1 MKRRRLPSVVA
12 WAILAV
18 AVAGCLP
25 AAATAEGRDI
35 GALYGGFI
43 AIAAVVAAIVFGLT
57 TWSIIRYRRRPGDG
71 LPPQI
76 TGSWRLEALW
86 TGLPVLTVL
95 GLFAATLVVLGA
107 VSATSDHPGAR
118 IRVEAFRWGW
128 TFTYPD
134 DGVRISGIGGPGP
147 EIEVPVGEPILITI
161 ASADV
166 AHAFYVPQFLFKRD
180 AIPGRESS
188 FQFTVQ
194 DPGTYRGQC
203 AEFCGLEHAKMALL
217 IIAEPE
223 DKFRTWYDQSL
234 QAAAMPA
241 DSERIAGRRVFLA
254 SSCAMCHTIGGTGA
268 GATYGPDL
276 THFGSRLTLAA
287 GTRPNTTGNLAG
299 WIVDPQQIKP
309 GSKMPPNNLAA
320 KDLRALVAYLQGLK

>member
-1 MKRRRLPSVVA
+1 MVMTWTIVT
-12 WAILAV
+12 V

-25 AAATAEGRDI
+25 TAVTAEGHDI
-35 GALYGGFI
+35 GALYGGFV
-43 AIAAVVAAIVFGLT
+43 AIAAIVAAIVFGLA
-57 TWSIIRYRRRPGDG
+57 TWSIVRYRRRSGDP

-95 GLFAATLVVLGA
+95 ALFAATLVVLGA
-107 VSATSDHPGAR
+107 VSATSDHPAAR

-134 DGVRISGIGGPGP
+134 SGVRISGIGAPGP
-147 EIEVPVGEPILITI
+147 EIVVPVGEPILVTI

-203 AEFCGLEHAKMALL
+203 AEFCGVGHSRMPFALR
-217 IIAEPE
+217 AVARVE
-223 DKFRTWYDQSL
+223 YD
-234 QAAAMPA
+234 AW
-241 DSERIAGRRVFLA
+241 
-254 SSCAMCHTIGGTGA
+254 
-268 GATYGPDL
+268 
-276 THFGSRLTLAA
+276 
-287 GTRPNTTGNLAG
+287 LAG
-299 WIVDPQQIKP
+299 QRGASPSPAASPSPSP
-309 GSKMPPNNLAA
+309 GSS
-320 KDLRALVAYLQGLK
+320 

>member
-1 MKRRRLPSVVA
+1 MSSRRAPVVLA
-12 WAILAV
+12 WATVAV

-25 AAATAEGRDI
+25 VAATAEGRDI

-43 AIAAVVAAIVFGLT
+43 AIAAIVAAIVFGLT
-57 TWSIIRYRRRPGDG
+57 TWSIVRYRRRPGEG

-95 GLFAATLVVLGA
+95 GLFAATLVVLGT

-134 DGVRISGIGGPGP
+134 DGIRISGIGEPGP
-147 EIEVPVGEPILITI
+147 EIVVPVGEPILVTI

-203 AEFCGLEHAKMALL
+203 AEFCGIGHSRMPFALRAVPR
-217 IIAEPE
+217 AE
-223 DKFRTWYDQSL
+223 YD
-234 QAAAMPA
+234 AW
-241 DSERIAGRRVFLA
+241 
-254 SSCAMCHTIGGTGA
+254 
-268 GATYGPDL
+268 
-276 THFGSRLTLAA
+276 
-287 GTRPNTTGNLAG
+287 LAG
-299 WIVDPQQIKP
+299 QR
-309 GSKMPPNNLAA
+309 LAGPSPSGPA
-320 KDLRALVAYLQGLK
+320 TPAALPSPSAGPS

>member
-1 MKRRRLPSVVA
+1 VRRWTGVVGA
-12 WAILAV
+12 AAIGAM

-35 GALYGGFI
+35 GALYGAFV
-43 AIAAVVAAIVFGLT
+43 AIAAIVALIVFGFT
-57 TWSIIRYRRRPGDG
+57 TWSIVRYRRRSGDA

-86 TGLPVLTVL
+86 TGVPVVTVL
-95 GLFAATLVVLGA
+95 GLFVATLVVLGT

-134 DGVRISGIGGPGP
+134 DGIRISGIGEPGP
-147 EIEVPVGEPILITI
+147 EVVVPVGEPILVTI

-203 AEFCGLEHAKMALL
+203 AEFCGIGHSRMPFALRAVPR
-217 IIAEPE
+217 AE
-223 DKFRTWYDQSL
+223 YDAWL
-234 QAAAMPA
+234 A
-241 DSERIAGRRVFLA
+241 DQR
-254 SSCAMCHTIGGTGA
+254 
-268 GATYGPDL
+268 
-276 THFGSRLTLAA
+276 AA
-287 GTRPNTTGNLAG
+287 GPSPSGPAS
-299 WIVDPQQIKP
+299 PSPSP
-309 GSKMPPNNLAA
+309 GPS
-320 KDLRALVAYLQGLK
+320 